1 MRRYHEWKSEHMY
14 LGRYSIEK
22 MIAFEEY
29 QRLASPLRVFA
40 AITLT
45 PLPALVIVLLSAAI
59 PLQSPLLPATEN
71 PAYFIQSW
79 LSFSV
84 ITFGMLLYMRCALAL
99 PLTVYSH
106 QQSILISVLTAG
118 ANELLMFVVSVAW
131 RFPIPL
137 RDYLG
142 APSYTAFFIFF
153 HILVL
158 RGKLRHFYYRI
169 REYLPLYFAQVSTF
183 FVFEGVAILFR
194 NSPLWVKTFITI
206 SYPLL
211 RTVLRRIVRSFSH
224 SLEDISTETTVCV
237 VEIFGSFFQNVCLQ
251 SACSLP
257 VSGFIILVDFSLAM
271 LEVWM
276 YLDHKFIVDGRSTTR
291 TALKIIE
298 HAFFPGALRA
308 RATNRSGTEGDRT
321 IGNISSRGVSVAVS
335 ATEIPQNVKR

>member
-1 MRRYHEWKSEHMY
+1 MY

-153 HILVL
+153 HIL
-158 RGKLRHFYYRI
+158 
-169 REYLPLYFAQVSTF
+169 
-183 FVFEGVAILFR
+183 
-194 NSPLWVKTFITI
+194 
-206 SYPLL
+206 
-211 RTVLRRIVRSFSH
+211 
-224 SLEDISTETTVCV
+224 
-237 VEIFGSFFQNVCLQ
+237 
-251 SACSLP
+251 
-257 VSGFIILVDFSLAM
+257 
-271 LEVWM
+271 
-276 YLDHKFIVDGRSTTR
+276 
-291 TALKIIE
+291 
-298 HAFFPGALRA
+298 
-308 RATNRSGTEGDRT
+308 
-321 IGNISSRGVSVAVS
+321 
-335 ATEIPQNVKR
+335 